1 MSSKQTLIPVD
12 EQAVDFYGDEIT
24 TALVNI
30 EEHLQMYI
38 PLRPLCDYLGL
49 SWSGQRER
57 VNRDPVLSQ
66 EAQFV
71 RVTRPNKRGD
81 TRGDPNVL
89 CLPLEFLN
97 GWLFGVNATRV
108 KPELQEKVI
117 RYQRECYKTLWQA
130 FQTESLATDSTDI
143 VTSSP
148 GIIAL
153 EQIREM
159 GLAIAHMAQQQIE
172 LEQRLTTRIDRAAK
186 VVGDIQRRLG
196 VVEHRLTPAT
206 LITDAQAEEVSAS
219 VKSLAELMN
228 SKSPS
233 KNHYQGIFAE
243 LYRRFGVS
251 SYKNIRLDQYE
262 QVLQFLE
269 DWRQSIGEA

>member
-30 EEHLQMYI
+30 DERFQMYI
-38 PLRPLCDYLGL
+38 PLRPICKYLGL
-49 SWSGQRER
+49 AWSGQFER
-57 VNRDPVLSQ
+57 INRDPVLSG
-66 EAQFV
+66 EVRFV
-71 RVTRPNKRGD
+71 RVTRTNSRG
-81 TRGDPNVL
+81 GDPDTL

-108 KPELQEKVI
+108 KPELKEKVI
-117 RYQRECYKTLWQA
+117 RYQRECYKILWQA
-130 FQTESLATDSTDI
+130 FQAEALTPNDTNEM
-143 VTSSP
+143 TSSP

-196 VVEHRLTPAT
+196 VVERRLTPAT

-219 VKSLAELMN
+219 VKALAELIA
-228 SKSPS
+228 SKDSS

-269 DWRQSIGEA
+269 DWRQSIGEAE